1 MRKLGGILLSKML
14 GGGKVFPAK
23 LLGRGI
29 GVVARNPRHV
39 VVVGK
44 RKEKKERNLGR
55 ERKNMRE
62 VGRRGEV
69 TM

>member
-1 MRKLGGILLSKML
+1 MSKML

-23 LLGRGI
+23 LWGRGI

-44 RKEKKERNLGR
+44 K
-55 ERKNMRE
+55 
-62 VGRRGEV
+62 
-69 TM
+69 